1 MKVLCTASVVLM
13 LAFLMG
19 CSSAEWVHPQK
30 PSSEY
35 GNEYSRCEGMVLG
48 DPKIQQGNLGNKLL
62 LITATERC
70 MRERGWR
77 MIERE

>member
-1 MKVLCTASVVLM
+1 MKVLCTTSVVLT

-19 CSSAEWVHPQK
+19 CSSTEWVHPQK

-35 GNEYSRCEGMVLG
+35 GNEYSRCQGMVLG
-48 DPKIQQGNLGNKLL
+48 DPKLQQGDKLL
-62 LITATERC
+62 VINATERC